1 MYGQTSEQNLL
12 IVIDIVLGGDKDSH
26 NLILGKARLQTQI
39 WGFEN
44 VALADVKICSSLQV
58 RTLVLIQVLVPVP
71 VPVLL
76 HGSLILIPALE
87 IVVEED

>member
-1 MYGQTSEQNLL
+1 
-12 IVIDIVLGGDKDSH
+12 
-26 NLILGKARLQTQI
+26 LILGKARLQTQI

-44 VALADVKICSSLQV
+44 VTLVDVKICSSLQV
-58 RTLVLIQVLVPVP
+58 RTLVLIQVPVP
-71 VPVLL
+71 VLVLL

>member
-1 MYGQTSEQNLL
+1 L
-12 IVIDIVLGGDKDSH
+12 IVIDTVLGGDKDSH
-26 NLILGKARLQTQI
+26 NLILGKARLRTQI

-44 VALADVKICSSLQV
+44 VRLAGVKICSSLQV
-58 RTLVLIQVLVPVP
+58 RTLVLVLMQVP

>member
-1 MYGQTSEQNLL
+1 L

-44 VALADVKICSSLQV
+44 VTLVDVKICSSLQV
-58 RTLVLIQVLVPVP
+58 RTLVLIQVPVP

>member
-1 MYGQTSEQNLL
+1 VYGQTSEPNLL

-44 VALADVKICSSLQV
+44 VTLVDVKICSSLQV
-58 RTLVLIQVLVPVP
+58 RTLVLIQVPVP